1 MSSQPATHENAI
13 FRGVLIAG
21 MILFAA
27 IIRIVPH
34 PWNLAPVG
42 AMALFSGAV
51 IRNRWVAFLFPL
63 LALLVGDFFVGF
75 HILMPVVYASFLI
88 SVAIG
93 SWLRN
98 NRTMMRF
105 GGAVLLGAA
114 QFFLITNFGVWLF
127 LHSYPK
133 TLAGLAACYLA
144 GLPFLWN
151 TLAGDAFFS
160 AVFFG
165 ALYLAER
172 AYPVGIS
179 RDSAIQSGF
188 RG

>member
-13 FRGVLIAG
+13 FRWVLIAA

-27 IIRIVPH
+27 IIRVVPH

-51 IRNRWVAFLFPL
+51 IRNRWAAFLFPL
-63 LALLVGDFFVGF
+63 LALLAGDFFVGF
-75 HILMPVVYASFLI
+75 HVLMPVVYASFLI
-88 SVAIG
+88 SVTIG
-93 SWLRN
+93 SWLRD
-98 NRTMMRF
+98 NRTVLRL

-144 GLPFLWN
+144 GVPFFWN

-172 AYPVGIS
+172 AYPVGVS
-179 RDSAIQSGF
+179 RHSAIEDF